1 MKFLFVKAFERAA
14 MEESQVRTLF
24 LVFAGGFGAISVIF
38 TLLQWHAWRRRHELA
53 LNAVERLQTKQTLIH
68 HIAMLLICV
77 AGATLAEIVP
87 ASWAGSTGLFYF
99 VIPLYY
105 FVSESIFDGQR
116 RKLAKEV
123 TP

>member
-1 MKFLFVKAFERAA
+1 
-14 MEESQVRTLF
+14 
-24 LVFAGGFGAISVIF
+24 VIF